1 MPVTCQKDFRMT
13 TVSSPADTS
22 VVLHRSQQPT
32 WLIIG
37 ALLSV
42 YIIWGSTYLVVRI
55 AIDTMPPLILSAI
68 RFSGAGAILF
78 VFLRL
83 RHAPMPTRI
92 QIRNCLITGAMM
104 LGIGGGGAAFAEQ
117 WVSSGL
123 AALAVGAVP
132 LWAALFAGI
141 WERFPNRREWVGLL
155 VGLSG
160 LVLLNLE
167 DGLRASGPGALV
179 MFLAPMSWAFGSM
192 WSRHLDMPRGLMMVA
207 FQMFGG
213 GLIMAVLALLTGER
227 ITQPPAAEAWWSLL
241 YLMTFG
247 SLLAYTAYAFLLQNV
262 RATLA
267 TSYAYVNPAVAVIL
281 GALVLNE
288 RLSTLGWIA
297 VPVILG
303 GVALLLFTRSRKQ

>member
-1 MPVTCQKDFRMT
+1 MT
-13 TVSSPADTS
+13 TVSPPADTS
-22 VVLHRSQQPT
+22 IVLHRSAQPT

-42 YIIWGSTYLVVRI
+42 YIIWGSTYLVVRV
-55 AIDTMPPLILSAI
+55 AIDTMPPLILSAM
-68 RFSGAGAILF
+68 RFLGAGAIMF

-83 RHAPMPTRI
+83 RNVPMPTRV
-92 QIRNCLITGAMM
+92 QIRNGLITGVLM
-104 LGIGGGGAAFAEQ
+104 LGVGGGGTAFAEQ

-141 WERFPNRREWVGLL
+141 WERFPNRREWIGLL
-155 VGLSG
+155 IGLTG

-167 DGLRASGPGALV
+167 DGLRASGVGAIV
-179 MFLAPMSWAFGSM
+179 MFLAPISWAFGSM
-192 WSRHLDMPRGLMMVA
+192 WSRHLDLPRGLMVVA

-213 GLIMAVLALLTGER
+213 GLLMAVLALLTGES
-227 ITQPPAAEAWWSLL
+227 ITQPPSAEAWWSLL

-267 TSYAYVNPAVAVIL
+267 TSYAYVNPAVAVVL
-281 GALVLNE
+281 GAVVLNE
-288 RLSTLGWIA
+288 QLSTLGWIA

-303 GVALLLFTRSRKQ
+303 GVALLLFTRGRKK